1 MLGLKR
7 KREYNIYDIQNKNQ
21 KPMYEIND
29 SNIKSDF
36 NEIQIKEE
44 INYGKMIEDIENN
57 LSTFYS
63 INEFI
68 NEQQVDKNK
77 IDNEKKTKN
86 EVHKENIN
94 ENLLK
99 IYFTKN
105 NNSIFYGIPIGSN
118 IKFLGNNTIVNPN
131 SSNSKQYFI
140 IGKKVLNFNK
150 DFKYEFIL
158 EKVGKG
164 ISIGLI
170 NINLAIKHNFKFQT
184 VHNKCSILIS
194 SSTKIY
200 NYFENNK
207 NIVLINNRKNINI
220 QNIILEFDSNNSCLK
235 FICLGYF
242 INNIYLD
249 MENIKNEEFRIGIFF
264 RGINSQLYIQE
275 F

>member
-1 MLGLKR
+1 
-7 KREYNIYDIQNKNQ
+7 
-21 KPMYEIND
+21 
-29 SNIKSDF
+29 
-36 NEIQIKEE
+36 
-44 INYGKMIEDIENN
+44 
-57 LSTFYS
+57 
-63 INEFI
+63 
-68 NEQQVDKNK
+68 
-77 IDNEKKTKN
+77 
-86 EVHKENIN
+86 
-94 ENLLK
+94 
-99 IYFTKN
+99 
-105 NNSIFYGIPIGSN
+105 
-118 IKFLGNNTIVNPN
+118 
-131 SSNSKQYFI
+131 
-140 IGKKVLNFNK
+140 
-150 DFKYEFIL
+150 L